1 MSWDQTA
8 LIQTIQEAE
17 RTIRLAEAHI
27 RDQAAKINVL
37 EEENTRLRLRL
48 AKATDTIRRMEDGDL

>member
-17 RTIRLAEAHI
+17 RTIRIAETHI
-27 RDQAAKINVL
+27 RDQAARINVL
-37 EEENTRLRLRL
+37 EEENERLRLRL
-48 AKATDTIRRMEDGDL
+48 AKATEHIRRMEEGDL